1 MNVLGIIPARG
12 GSKRLPGKNIRLFCG
27 KPLIQ
32 WAIDNSLE
40 TKLINRVVISS
51 DSDDILK
58 LSSLY
63 KQEKVMFLKRPE
75 EISKDTSS
83 AIEYVQ
89 NALESMEHI
98 NENFD
103 AVAIIQPTSPLTL
116 PEDIDNTISLLLN
129 SNADSAVSIVKL
141 AHDINPLKL
150 KVLSGDKLFPYL
162 EEEEGRMSCEAVPE
176 VYIRNG
182 SVYAASIGTINDGNI
197 IGKDCRGYV
206 MPRERSVD
214 INDEFDF
221 CFAEYLHSQKPSF
234 S

>member
-1 MNVLGIIPARG
+1 
-12 GSKRLPGKNIRLFCG
+12 
-27 KPLIQ
+27 
-32 WAIDNSLE
+32 
-40 TKLINRVVISS
+40 
-51 DSDDILK
+51 
-58 LSSLY
+58 
-63 KQEKVMFLKRPE
+63 
-75 EISKDTSS
+75 
-83 AIEYVQ
+83 
-89 NALESMEHI
+89 
-98 NENFD
+98 
-103 AVAIIQPTSPLTL
+103 
-116 PEDIDNTISLLLN
+116 LLN